1 MSSSIINS
9 LLRDWGTDPLFL
21 IAVASLP
28 LLIGC
33 VLPARG
39 KARRVWRTAFR
50 WLTAIIWLVC
60 VLTFSAPLLVNPQV
74 DAWEVRYAHDESCE
88 AASPIVVLGAGLNRV
103 ATAADQTEYLYF
115 SSHIRAARTAELALA
130 NPQATVITAGA
141 GNTNITEAEMMRAYL
156 TQRGISARRI
166 LLDSASENTYEHAV
180 NIATLLKDRD
190 LGQRFRLVTSA
201 LHMPRAMGVFKT
213 QGLAPCAIPVDYVA
227 VKPVPWFAIAPQ
239 TTALAKFRT
248 YLHERIGYQLYKA
261 KGWINQ
267 P

>member
-21 IAVASLP
+21 IAVASVP

-33 VLPARG
+33 VLPARS
-39 KARRVWRTAFR
+39 KARRGWRTAFR

-74 DAWEVRYAHDESCE
+74 DAWEMRYAHDESCD
-88 AASPIVVLGAGLNRV
+88 AASPIVVLGAGLNRA

-115 SSHIRAARTAELALA
+115 SSHIRAARTADLALA
-130 NPQATVITAGA
+130 NSQATVIAAGA
-141 GNTNITEAEMMRAYL
+141 GVATISEAEMMREYL
-156 TQRGISARRI
+156 IQRGVSEPRI
-166 LLDSASENTYEHAV
+166 LTDVDSRNTYENALNV
-180 NIATLLKDRD
+180 GELLKDGK

-201 LHMPRAMGVFKT
+201 LHMPRAMGVFEA

-227 VKPVPWFAIAPQ
+227 VKPVPWFALAPQ

-248 YLHERIGYQLYKA
+248 YLHERIGYQLYKS